1 MRKLISYGRQKINQL
16 DKEIVY
22 KSLGKDLITTG
33 SFVKLF
39 ESKLK
44 KYFNSKFVLSCSSG
58 TAAIHIALK
67 AIDVKKG
74 DVIIMPSI
82 NFISAYNIC
91 KLIGAQIYLSD
102 IDPSTGQMT
111 PKNIYDCIK
120 LNKIKKV
127 KVILTMYLG
136 GYPRNI
142 TQLNKIKKKLG
153 CFLIEDACHAMGSSY
168 KFQNKKYKVGSCKHA
183 DISTFSLHPLKT
195 ITSGEGGI
203 VTMNSKKLY
212 QNCLLFRSHG
222 IVRNLNKH
230 WEYDIKSEGLN
241 YRLSDINSALA
252 YSQLKRINSFIR
264 NRKKIFLFYK
274 KEIQK
279 LKNINLILHDKNIFP
294 SYHLVLTKF
303 KKINENI
310 NTKNKILKFLLDR
323 GVMCQYHYIP
333 IYKFSSYKKKENL
346 NDFKGTEEY
355 YFNTFSLPIYVD
367 LKLKNL
373 KKIINLMKKFD
384 NDHL

>member
-16 DKEIVY
+16 DKEKVY
-22 KSLGKDLITTG
+22 ESLGKDLITTG

-39 ESKLK
+39 ESNSK
-44 KYFNSKFVLSCSSG
+44 KYFNSNFVLSCSSG

-74 DVIIMPSI
+74 DIIIMPSV

-102 IDPSTGQMT
+102 IDPNTGQMT

-153 CFLIEDACHAMGSSY
+153 CFLIEDACHAMGGSY
-168 KFQNKKYKVGSCKHA
+168 KYQNKKYKVGSCKHA

-203 VTMNSKKLY
+203 VTTNSKKLY
-212 QNCLLFRSHG
+212 ENCLLFRSHG
-222 IVRNLNKH
+222 IVRNRNKH

-252 YSQLKRINSFIR
+252 YSQLKRVNSFIR
-264 NRKKIFLFYK
+264 SRKKIFLFYK

-279 LKNINLILHDKNIFP
+279 LKNINLILYDKNIFP
-294 SYHLVLTKF
+294 SYHLVLIKF
-303 KKINENI
+303 KKNYKNI
-310 NTKNKILKFLLDR
+310 NKKNKMLKFLLDR
-323 GVMCQYHYIP
+323 GVMCQYHYMP
-333 IYKFSSYKKKENL
+333 IYKFSSYQKKENL
-346 NDFKGTEEY
+346 NDFKGAEEY

-367 LKLKNL
+367 LKFKNL

-384 NDHL
+384 NDYL